1 MKTFGLIFKNMGFLF
16 VSDVVTRLLS
26 FALFLVIARVLGQN
40 GLGNYSFIF
49 AFTGI
54 VFVLNDFGI
63 STLFLREGSRNP
75 ERIQHY
81 FKNAV
86 TLKLFFG
93 FLAIVIS
100 FIAINFLGLLDIVAG
115 FITTNLDL
123 TGELRTA
130 VYIAAFSLFF
140 WSIKELFLA
149 VFQARQRMFFIGI
162 SRVIETFLIV
172 VLGIYA
178 INSGHGLIGLTLAF
192 LASHFIVFLISAFAC
207 ARLIKIS
214 LGFDFDFQKKFLKTS
229 LPFWFTI
236 FFMTISFRT
245 DTVMIQLISGAAE
258 TGLYTSSFRLL
269 EALYFIP
276 LAVISAVFPAMSRL
290 HKTDKV
296 LLTRLYRK
304 MFYYLL
310 AIALPMGIG
319 TMILAD
325 RIILFLYG
333 EQFAE
338 AGFILQILI
347 LAEVAIFLYGITAYL
362 LNAIDKQLL
371 FTLTAAGA
379 AILNIAMNLVLI
391 PKLDSTGAA
400 VSTVVTSF
408 FVLVL
413 LLYLA
418 GKNGYSFNVLK
429 ISIKPVIAVAVMT
442 LVLLALRDLHVL
454 LIVPAAAVTY
464 FAVLLIIK
472 GVEEEELILVRKY
485 IKRFI

>member
-16 VSDVVTRLLS
+16 VSDLITRLLS
-26 FALFLVIARVLGQN
+26 FVLFIAIARVLGQE

-54 VFVLNDFGI
+54 FFVLNDFGI

-81 FKNAV
+81 FKNAA
-86 TLKLFFG
+86 TMKLFFG
-93 FLAIVIS
+93 LLAIIVVA
-100 FIAINFLGLLDIVAG
+100 IAINFAQV
-115 FITTNLDL
+115 

-130 VYIAAFSLFF
+130 VYFAAFALFF
-140 WSIKELFLA
+140 SNLKELFLA
-149 VFQARQRMFFIGI
+149 VFQVRQQMFFVGV
-162 SRVIETFLIV
+162 SRVVEIFLIV
-172 VLGIYA
+172 LLGLYA
-178 INSGHGLIGLTLAF
+178 INSGHGLIGLILA
-192 LASHFIVFLISAFAC
+192 LLTAHFVVFLISVFAC

-229 LPFWFTI
+229 LPFWFTAL
-236 FFMTISFRT
+236 FMTISFRT

-258 TGLYTSSFRLL
+258 TGIYNSSFRLL

-333 EQFAE
+333 AQFAE
-338 AGFILQILI
+338 AGFVLQILI
-347 LAEVAIFLYGITAYL
+347 LAEVAMFLYGITAYL
-362 LNAIDKQLL
+362 LNAIDRQLL

-379 AILNIAMNLVLI
+379 AILNVAMNLVLI
-391 PKLDSTGAA
+391 PKFSYIGAA

-413 LLYLA
+413 LFYLA

-429 ISIKPVIAVAVMT
+429 VSIKPVVAAGVMT
-442 LVLLALRDLHVL
+442 LILLALQDLHVL
-454 LIVPAAAVTY
+454 LIVPASAITY

>member
-16 VSDVVTRLLS
+16 VSDLITRLLS
-26 FALFLVIARVLGQN
+26 FVLFIAIARVLGQE

-54 VFVLNDFGI
+54 FFVLNDFGI

-81 FKNAV
+81 FKNAA
-86 TLKLFFG
+86 TMKLFFG
-93 FLAIVIS
+93 LLAIIVVA
-100 FIAINFLGLLDIVAG
+100 IAINFAQV
-115 FITTNLDL
+115 

-130 VYIAAFSLFF
+130 VYFAAFALFF
-140 WSIKELFLA
+140 SNLKELFLA
-149 VFQARQRMFFIGI
+149 VFQVRQQMFFVGV
-162 SRVIETFLIV
+162 SRVVEIFLIV
-172 VLGIYA
+172 LLGIYA
-178 INSGHGLIGLTLAF
+178 VNSGHGLIGLTLAF
-192 LASHFIVFLISAFAC
+192 IASYFIVFLINAFAC
-207 ARLIKIS
+207 ARLIKLS
-214 LGFDFDFQKKFLKTS
+214 LGFDFGFQEKFLRTA
-229 LPFWFTI
+229 LPFWFTGL
-236 FFMTISFRT
+236 FMTITFRT
-245 DTVMIQLISGAAE
+245 DAIMIQLIRGAAE
-258 TGLYTSSFRLL
+258 TGLYSSSFRIM

-296 LLTRLYRK
+296 MLTRLYRK

-310 AIALPMGIG
+310 ALALPMGIG

-333 EQFAE
+333 EEFAG
-338 AGFILQILI
+338 AGFVLQLLI
-347 LAEVAIFLYGITAYL
+347 LAEVAMFLYGIMGYL
-362 LNAIDKQLL
+362 LNAINRQIL

-379 AILNIAMNLVLI
+379 AILNVAMNLVLI
-391 PKLDSTGAA
+391 PKFSYVGAA

-408 FVLVL
+408 LIFVALF
-413 LLYLA
+413 YFA
-418 GKNGYSFNVLK
+418 GKNGYSLNVLK
-429 ISIKPVIAVAVMT
+429 ISIKPLIAAVVMT

-454 LIVPAAAVTY
+454 LIVSASAITY
-464 FAVLLIIK
+464 FAILLLIK